1 MPASDVSA
9 IPEAAR
15 LIHIG
20 PHKTGST
27 AIQVSLHKAREDLAE
42 HGVHYAG
49 DRARPRLAGWALG
62 IAGSPA
68 GQPTPSM
75 EHWHAL
81 VREVEQSGSQRVC
94 VSNEDF
100 GRATPEQAQKVV
112 AGLGS
117 RSAHVVAVAR
127 RLDLFLPSQWQE
139 RVKAGQ
145 VKSFEEWLEI
155 VLAPES
161 KAWDWTNV
169 WRAHAVE
176 TLVRRWIAE
185 VGNDNFTLIVSD
197 DTDRDLLPRTFEQLL
212 GLPEGLLA
220 LHPDRSNRGL
230 SWNEVELVR
239 SLNMASRDAGWPPEV
254 HAAFVKDRVV
264 RTLRSLPRPE
274 FGARTPPL
282 PEWALDRVR
291 ELSDARVVSLAQ
303 LDIRVVGDLELLRV
317 PASAD
322 DDEPSVDCPPIP
334 VEVAARTIES
344 VISEANKRQKAAQ
357 KTVQKAVQ
365 TAAKKAARK
374 TAHGSTESSAAPEPT
389 ELPGPTAAPAPTAP
403 PPPSPPAPAAAT
415 SPTGRAVDGARRVVQ
430 RLRSGRG

>member
-62 IAGSPA
+62 IAGGPSGRPA
-68 GQPTPSM
+68 PSM

-100 GRATPEQAQKVV
+100 GRATPEQVEQVV

-161 KAWDWTNV
+161 KAWEWTNV
-169 WRAHAVE
+169 WRAHEVE
-176 TLVRRWIAE
+176 TMVRRWIAE

-291 ELSDARVVSLAQ
+291 ELSDTRVVSLAE

-317 PASAD
+317 PASVH
-322 DDEPSVDCPPIP
+322 DDEPSVDCPPIS

-357 KTVQKAVQ
+357 KAAQKRVQKAV
-365 TAAKKAARK
+365 KKAA
-374 TAHGSTESSAAPEPT
+374 HGATESSAAPEPT
-389 ELPGPTAAPAPTAP
+389 ELPGPTAAPGPTEPPGPMAAPAPTAP
-403 PPPSPPAPAAAT
+403 PPAPAAAT

-430 RLRSGRG
+430 R